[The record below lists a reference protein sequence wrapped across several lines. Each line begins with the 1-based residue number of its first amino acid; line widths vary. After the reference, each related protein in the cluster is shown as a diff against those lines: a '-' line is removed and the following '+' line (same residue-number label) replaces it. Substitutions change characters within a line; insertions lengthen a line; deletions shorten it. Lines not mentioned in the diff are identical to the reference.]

1 MNAHQWLELA
11 LYLGALILVTKPL
24 GLYLGRVFDANGH
37 ITKSAVPPFRQKS
50 SGVYRAY
57 RCG

>member
-24 GLYLGRVFDANGH
+24 GLYLGRVFAPAGKTHLLDF
-37 ITKSAVPPFRQKS
+37 S
-50 SGVYRAY
+50 
-57 RCG
+57 C